1 MANETP
7 ATPAPSAAA
16 PGTSEQVAT
25 PPSAAT
31 PPAQPGQGGQPEGKV
46 VIPTE
51 EYARLQR
58 EAARGRSA
66 QRRSDIANRKNPAVK
81 TDDLDPNDPIQA
93 QLAEERQ
100 ARVNAEQRLHRVEVK
115 NRVRDI
121 LDKPEHSALPVSTR
135 ELILRNPSAL
145 SEADNVDEALLDIED
160 FVQEQVAG
168 IKAAKPTQP
177 PSGPQVQSNP
187 AGHETPPAVNTGSPA
202 QASAAGLEDTSN
214 LAGANLSRAVL
225 RNVIKKQKY
234 GIK

>member
-7 ATPAPSAAA
+7 ATPAQAAA

-31 PPAQPGQGGQPEGKV
+31 PPDQPGQGGQPEGKV

-66 QRRSDIANRKNPAVK
+66 QRRKDIATRSNPAAD
-81 TDDLDPNDPIQA
+81 TDGLDPNDPIQA
-93 QLAEERQ
+93 ELVKERQ
-100 ARVNAEQRLHRVEVK
+100 ARINVEQRLHRALVTEK
-115 NRVRDI
+115 VRGI
-121 LDKPEHSALPVSTR
+121 LDKPEYSTLPPSTR
-135 ELILRNPSAL
+135 ELILRNPSVL
-145 SEADNVDEALLDIED
+145 SDADNVDEALLDVED

-168 IKAAKPTQP
+168 LKPAASQPGDVGKP
-177 PSGPQVQSNP
+177 VQSNP
-187 AGHETPPAVNTGSPA
+187 AGHETPPVVNSGSPA
-202 QASAAGLEDTSN
+202 QASAAGLEEVSN
-214 LAGANLSRAVL
+214 LQGANLSRAVL